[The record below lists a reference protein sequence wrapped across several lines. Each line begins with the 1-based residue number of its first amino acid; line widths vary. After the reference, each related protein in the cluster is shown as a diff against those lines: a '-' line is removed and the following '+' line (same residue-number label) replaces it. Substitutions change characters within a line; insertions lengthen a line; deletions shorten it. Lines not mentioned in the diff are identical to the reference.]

1 MATNPANINAN
12 PLLPSG
18 NPAPQIIPSPLHIPG
33 GSANAPPQNNVK
45 PLTGGNCN
53 KKMSYGGKSRKGRK
67 LSGALKEWNV
77 LVSDVF
83 NKGRAKN
90 SKYTFKRALKD
101 ASRMKKKNKTMKK

>member
-1 MATNPANINAN
+1 MASNPASNGPN
-12 PLLPSG
+12 PLVPTGS
-18 NPAPQIIPSPLHIPG
+18 PAPQITPSPIPIPG
-33 GSANAPPQNNVK
+33 GSTLTPNHNNVK